1 MRFTHKKVCC
11 YSFHRSRTVR
21 QPGGVTAERGYRAGS
36 RGYRRITLALFAAGL
51 TTFIA
56 MYAAQAV
63 LPQIA
68 DTFEASPAASALT
81 VSATTGLLALMI
93 IPVSALSE
101 RYGRL
106 PVMTASALLSVAV
119 GLVLP
124 WVSSLGALVA
134 LRGLQGIALAG
145 VPATAM
151 AYLAEEVHPDDL
163 GAAMGRY
170 IAGTTLGGL
179 SGRVIASFT
188 LQVETWRWALM
199 VAALVSLACTGAM
212 VALAPRSRSFQPR
225 AIGWRTT
232 TGHLVGHLRRRE
244 LLAMFAT
251 AFLLMGGFVSI
262 YNIIGFRLLA
272 GPFNLPA
279 AMVGLIFL
287 MYLSGTVT
295 SAVAGRLADRLGRGR
310 VLLASETTMLVGLL
324 LSWPDSLPLVLVGLL
339 LLTGGFFAAHA
350 VASGWVGRLAT
361 EHRAE
366 ASALYLFAYYA
377 GSSVVG
383 GLAGLAYAAAGWTGV
398 TVYVGALV
406 GLAALVV
413 RVVPERGHREAL
425 LHRLRAT
432 TP

>member
-1 MRFTHKKVCC
+1 M
-11 YSFHRSRTVR
+11 S
-21 QPGGVTAERGYRAGS
+21 TASGHRAGTPQF
-36 RGYRRITLALFAAGL
+36 RRVTLALFAAGM

-63 LPQIA
+63 LPQVA
-68 DTFEASPAASALT
+68 ATFGATPAASALT
-81 VSATTGLLALMI
+81 VSATTGMLALMV
-93 IPVSALSE
+93 IPVSVLSE

-106 PVMTASALLSVAV
+106 SVMTVSALLSVTV
-119 GLVLP
+119 GLILP
-124 WVSSLGALVA
+124 WVSSLGLLVG

-188 LQVETWRWALM
+188 LHFETWRWALM
-199 VAALVSLACTGAM
+199 VAALVSLGCTAAM
-212 VALAPRSRSFQPR
+212 VLLAPRSRSFRPR
-225 AIGWRTT
+225 PIGWRTT
-232 TGHLVGHLRRRE
+232 SKHLIAHLRRRE

-251 AFLLMGGFVSI
+251 AFLLMGGFVSV

-272 GPFNLPA
+272 EPFGLPA
-279 AMVGLIFL
+279 AVVGLIFL
-287 MYLSGTVT
+287 MYLSGTIT
-295 SAVAGRLADRLGRGR
+295 AATAGRLADRLGRGR
-310 VLLASETTMLVGLL
+310 VLFASEGVMLVGLL
-324 LSWPDSLPLVLVGLL
+324 LTWPDSLVLVLIGLL

-350 VASGWVGRLAT
+350 VASGWVGRVAT

-398 TVYVGALV
+398 AVYVGALV
-406 GLAALVV
+406 ILAAALSTVLAGSGPL
-413 RVVPERGHREAL
+413 RPVPRRHRR
-425 LHRLRAT
+425 RLETVAR
-432 TP
+432 